1 METTDYQ
8 ANYRS
13 ILALYDV
20 AQELVN
26 TVEHPETVDID
37 THLDM
42 IEPIVEGVEESAEVL
57 TTEYAHMTEG
67 AKGAKKIKRK
77 NVEGALRRFFAV
89 IDEFKRK
96 SGDLHGATFVSVTK
110 IVAPLVEKLREAGEQ
125 VVAIFMQVVEI
136 ALDQIMHKADVE
148 AVKRRNQ
155 VIAAMMHQRAMTPV

>member
-1 METTDYQ
+1 METIDYK

-26 TVEHPETVDID
+26 TVEHPEAVDID
-37 THLDM
+37 TQLDM

-57 TTEYAHMTEG
+57 TAEYAHLTEG

-77 NVEGALRRFFAV
+77 NVEGALRRFFAT
-89 IDEFKRK
+89 IDEFRHKA
-96 SGDLHGATFVSVTK
+96 SDLQGPAFVSIMK
-110 IVAPLVEKLREAGEQ
+110 LVAPLVEKLRAAGEQ
-125 VVAIFMQVVEI
+125 VVAIFMQVVDI
-136 ALDQIMHKADVE
+136 ALDQIMHKSEVE

-155 VIAAMMHQRAMTPV
+155 LIASLMHQRAMTPI